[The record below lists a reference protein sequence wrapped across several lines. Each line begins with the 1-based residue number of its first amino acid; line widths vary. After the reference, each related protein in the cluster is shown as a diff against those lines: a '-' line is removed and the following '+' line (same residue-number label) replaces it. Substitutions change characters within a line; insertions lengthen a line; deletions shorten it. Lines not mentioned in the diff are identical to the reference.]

1 MRVRQA
7 RGAAGEQRLAAVREE
22 LEPVRPARIGGR
34 EDGREAPVAAED
46 AHPVA
51 TPAPEAGGL
60 AQDLLPVPGEAEAD
74 AVAARHL
81 LALAGVA
88 ASRRDDLPRFPSHP
102 EMVGRLLELGL
113 QRALGPRELRVG
125 SVA

>member
-7 RGAAGEQRLAAVREE
+7 RGAAGEQRIAAVREE

-34 EDGREAPVAAED
+34 EDGREAPVAAQN
-46 AHPVA
+46 AYPVA

-60 AQDLLPVPGEAEAD
+60 AQDLLPVPGEAQAD
-74 AVAARHL
+74 GLAARPL

-88 ASRRDDLPRFPSHP
+88 AGRRDDLPRLRRHP

-113 QRALGPRELRVG
+113 Q
-125 SVA
+125 

>member
-7 RGAAGEQRLAAVREE
+7 RGAAGEQRLAAVREK

-81 LALAGVA
+81 LAPARVA
-88 ASRRDDLPRFPSHP
+88 PGRRDAPPRFRRHP

-113 QRALGPRELRVG
+113 ERALGAR
-125 SVA
+125 